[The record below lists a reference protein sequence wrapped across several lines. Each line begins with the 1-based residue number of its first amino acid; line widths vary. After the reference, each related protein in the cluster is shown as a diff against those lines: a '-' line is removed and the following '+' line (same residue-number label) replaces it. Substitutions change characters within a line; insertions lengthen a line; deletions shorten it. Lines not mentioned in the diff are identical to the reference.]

1 MQQTMV
7 VRDKEVLKSL
17 ISPIRSKILQLLI
30 NEELAVQ
37 QLANKLETSAGS
49 AYYHVKGLQEAG
61 LVEETRTEME
71 KNIMMRFYRAVA
83 RQFKVDFS
91 IITDEA
97 DEEVTKWVKSRVESI
112 ITGLQAY
119 NIVIPKEKFP
129 DAVQY
134 LTKFVNLENKIKEE
148 ISPTSPELLNNIAP
162 SIREDI
168 SSLME
173 MYHQNQDNDLTNAR
187 EKLISFLRKYEKT

>member
-7 VRDKEVLKSL
+7 VRNKEVLKSL

-49 AYYHVKGLQEAG
+49 AYYHVKGLQDAG

-112 ITGLQAY
+112 ITGLQVY
-119 NIVIPKEKFP
+119 NIAIPKEKFP
-129 DAVQY
+129 DAVKY
-134 LTKFVNLENKIKEE
+134 LTEFVNLENKIKEE

-173 MYHQNQDNDLTNAR
+173 MYHQNQDNDLINAR
-187 EKLISFLRKYEKT
+187 EKLISFLQKYEKT

>member
-49 AYYHVKGLQEAG
+49 AYYHVKGLQDAG

-97 DEEVTKWVKSRVESI
+97 DEEVTKWVKSRVEGI

-119 NIVIPKEKFP
+119 NIEIPKDKFP

-134 LTKFVNLENKIKEE
+134 LTEFVNLENKIKEG
-148 ISPTSPELLNNIAP
+148 ISPVSPEFLINIAP

-173 MYHQNQDNDLTNAR
+173 MYHQNQDIELINAR

>member
-49 AYYHVKGLQEAG
+49 AYYHVKGLQDAG

-97 DEEVTKWVKSRVESI
+97 DEEVTKWVKSRVECI

-119 NIVIPKEKFP
+119 NIVIPKENFP
-129 DAVQY
+129 DAVKY
-134 LTKFVNLENKIKEE
+134 LTEFVNLENKIKEE
-148 ISPTSPELLNNIAP
+148 IPPKNPELLNNIAP

>member
-49 AYYHVKGLQEAG
+49 AYYHVKGLQDAG

-91 IITDEA
+91 IITDKA

-112 ITGLQAY
+112 ITGLQVY

-129 DAVQY
+129 DAVKY
-134 LTKFVNLENKIKEE
+134 LTEFVNLENKIKEE
-148 ISPTSPELLNNIAP
+148 IPPKNPELLNNIAP

-173 MYHQNQDNDLTNAR
+173 MYHQNQDNDLINAR

>member
-1 MQQTMV
+1 MV

-49 AYYHVKGLQEAG
+49 AYYHVKGLQDAG

-97 DEEVTKWVKSRVESI
+97 DEEVTKWVKSRVECI

-119 NIVIPKEKFP
+119 NIVIPKENFP
-129 DAVQY
+129 DAVKY
-134 LTKFVNLENKIKEE
+134 LTEFVNLENKIKEE
-148 ISPTSPELLNNIAP
+148 IPPKNPELLNNIAP

-168 SSLME
+168 SSLML
-173 MYHQNQDNDLTNAR
+173 MYHQTQDNDLINAR

>member
-173 MYHQNQDNDLTNAR
+173 MYHQNQNNDLTNAR

>member
-49 AYYHVKGLQEAG
+49 AYYHVKGLQDAG

-119 NIVIPKEKFP
+119 NIVIPKENFP

-134 LTKFVNLENKIKEE
+134 LTEFVNLENKIKEE
-148 ISPTSPELLNNIAP
+148 ISPTSPELLNNISP

-173 MYHQNQDNDLTNAR
+173 MYHQNQDNDLINAR

>member
-49 AYYHVKGLQEAG
+49 AYYHVKGLQDAG

-129 DAVQY
+129 DAVKY
-134 LTKFVNLENKIKEE
+134 LTELVNLENKIKEE

-173 MYHQNQDNDLTNAR
+173 MYHQNQDNDLINAR

>member
-17 ISPIRSKILQLLI
+17 LSKIRSKILQHLI
-30 NEELAVQ
+30 NEELTVQ
-37 QLANKLETSAGS
+37 QLAKKIKTSAGS

-83 RQFKVDFS
+83 REFKVDFD
-91 IITDEA
+91 IITDET
-97 DEEVTKWVKSRVESI
+97 DEEVTQWVKSRVESI

-119 NIVIPKEKFP
+119 NIVIPKDKFP
-129 DAVQY
+129 DAVKH
-134 LTKFVNLENKIKEE
+134 LTEFVNLENKIKEE
-148 ISPTSPELLNNIAP
+148 ISPKNPELLNNIAP
-162 SIREDI
+162 SLQADI
-168 SSLME
+168 ASLME
-173 MYHQNQDNDLTNAR
+173 MYHQNHNNELTNAR
-187 EKLISFLRKYEKT
+187 EKLISFLRKFEKT

>member
-49 AYYHVKGLQEAG
+49 AYYHVKGLQDAG

-129 DAVQY
+129 DAVKY
-134 LTKFVNLENKIKEE
+134 LTEFVNLENKIKEE
-148 ISPTSPELLNNIAP
+148 IPPKNPELLNNIAP

>member
-49 AYYHVKGLQEAG
+49 AYYHVKGLQDAG

-97 DEEVTKWVKSRVESI
+97 DEEVTKWAKSRVESI

-129 DAVQY
+129 DAVKY
-134 LTKFVNLENKIKEE
+134 LTAFVKLENKIKEE

-168 SSLME
+168 SSLIE

-187 EKLISFLRKYEKT
+187 EKLISFLREYEKT

>member
-7 VRDKEVLKSL
+7 VRNKEVLKSL

-49 AYYHVKGLQEAG
+49 AYYHVKGLQDAG

-119 NIVIPKEKFP
+119 NIVIPTEKFP